1 MNLKVSLL
9 VAAIAVAVSGSA
21 VPTSPPRLVAPAKL
35 DNPNPFPVS
44 VFYGKPEHAAQ
55 LKDIGVNVYQNAEHD
70 GSSMASITDTG
81 MLVIAGD
88 EWTRAEDGN
97 NAGVVGWS
105 TYDECDMGLGCSGST
120 TQQNLA
126 QMQQLAATLRSY
138 KDGRP
143 VMANYSKG
151 ILGTWWASG
160 TMNGFMSAVD
170 FASADNYAYTSPP
183 VDDAMTASPAWPA
196 GASAATSAAYGWQ
209 VDRMRSYQATPGAK
223 PNWVFVESARPYLTE
238 SNAKTITP
246 EQMEGA
252 MWSGIIHEARGI
264 SIFQHNNDPAFGNY
278 SLVDIPAD
286 RKAKIKA
293 AVAGIQALAPVLNTQ
308 SYVRN
313 AGAARTDTMLKSK
326 DGSAY
331 LFAGIGLKGTTGSKT
346 FTLPAGITGSQVQ
359 VVGENRTIA
368 VQNGKF
374 TDSFANEYTHH
385 IYKITI

>member
-21 VPTSPPRLVAPAKL
+21 VPTSPPRPVAPAKL
-35 DNPNPFPVS
+35 DNPNLFPVS

-88 EWTRAEDGN
+88 EWTRAEVGN

-183 VDDAMTASPAWPA
+183 VDDAVTASPAWPA

-209 VDRMRSYQATPGAK
+209 VDRMRSYQATPGVK

-246 EQMEGA
+246 ADG
-252 MWSGIIHEARGI
+252 GCHVVRHHPRGPGH
-264 SIFQHNNDPAFGNY
+264 QY
-278 SLVDIPAD
+278 
-286 RKAKIKA
+286 
-293 AVAGIQALAPVLNTQ
+293 
-308 SYVRN
+308 
-313 AGAARTDTMLKSK
+313 
-326 DGSAY
+326 
-331 LFAGIGLKGTTGSKT
+331 
-346 FTLPAGITGSQVQ
+346 LPAQQRPRVRELLAGGHP
-359 VVGENRTIA
+359 R
-368 VQNGKF
+368 
-374 TDSFANEYTHH
+374 
-385 IYKITI
+385 